1 MSPAD
6 ALARGLGELGLA
18 LPVNAPE
25 RLLAYVALLGKWNRT
40 YNLTAIRE
48 PVAMVSQ
55 HLLDCLAVVAELP
68 PGALVD
74 VGAGAGL
81 PGIPIAIAQ
90 PDRPVTLNDASMKK
104 GAFLRQATIELGL
117 ANVRV
122 HVGRVE
128 QWRPQP
134 RFAVA
139 ICRGF
144 AAVPEFLAACRHL
157 VTAGGVLAA
166 MKGQYPADELGGV
179 PGDCDC
185 RDVRRLRVPLLDAER
200 HLVLCRTAD

>member
-18 LPVNAPE
+18 MPVNAPE
-25 RLLAYVALLGKWNRT
+25 CLLAYIVLLAKWNRT

-55 HLLDCLAVVAELP
+55 HLLDSLAVVAELP

-74 VGAGAGL
+74 VGSGAGL

-90 PDRPVTLNDASMKK
+90 PDRAVTLNDASSKK
-104 GAFLRQATIELGL
+104 GAFLRQAIMELGL
-117 ANVRV
+117 TNACV

-128 QWRPQP
+128 EWRPQP

-144 AAVPEFLAACRHL
+144 AALPEYLAACRHL
-157 VTAGGVLAA
+157 VTAGGVLVA
-166 MKGQYPADELGGV
+166 MKGQYPADELAGV
-179 PGDCDC
+179 RGDCDC
-185 RDVRRLRVPLLDAER
+185 RDVRRLRVPLLDAQR
-200 HLVLCRTAD
+200 HLVLCRPAD

>member
-18 LPVNAPE
+18 LPANAAE
-25 RLLAYVALLGKWNRT
+25 RLLAYIALLAKWNRT

-48 PVAMVSQ
+48 PLAMVSQ
-55 HLLDCLAVVAELP
+55 HLLDSLAVVAELP

-90 PDRPVTLNDASMKK
+90 PDRAVTLNDASSKK
-104 GAFLRQATIELGL
+104 GAFLRQAIMELGL
-117 ANVRV
+117 TNVRV

-128 QWRPQP
+128 EWRPQP
-134 RFAVA
+134 LFAVA

-144 AAVPEFLAACRHL
+144 AALPQFLATCRHL
-157 VTAGGVLAA
+157 VNADGVLVA
-166 MKGQYPADELGGV
+166 MKGQFPAEELAGV
-179 PGDCDC
+179 QRDCDC

-200 HLVLCRTAD
+200 HLVVCRPAH